1 MYFPVPLDNHV
12 LFTAILKN
20 HVSEDTEV
28 FVCDDYSVMVNVA
41 CGCCFDFHFA
51 FLLSFILWAGF
62 PAPFALDVKEHIH
75 AEHTS

>member
-41 CGCCFDFHFA
+41 CRGCFDFHFA
-51 FLLSFILWAGF
+51 FLLSLIVGAGF
-62 PAPFALDVKEHIH
+62 PAPLLVYATL
-75 AEHTS
+75 